1 MLCHRKDDTEKR
13 NEHLKH
19 MALALVIVA
28 FLAAAPDILFL
39 IVGIDVSTGC
49 ALDDETNCLS
59 DDDDDNLPLV
69 DELFNN
75 ANIGL
80 LVYKFVIAFGGILA
94 IGYKGIA
101 A

>member
-19 MALALVIVA
+19 MVLVLMIVA
-28 FLAAAPDILFL
+28 FLAAAPNLIFL
-39 IVGIDVSTGC
+39 ISGVDIATGC
-49 ALDDETNCLS
+49 ALDDESNCLS
-59 DDDDDNLPLV
+59 Q
-69 DELFNN
+69 DEDSVEEALLGN
-75 ANIGL
+75 ADTGL
-80 LVYKFVIAFGGILA
+80 LVYRFAIAFGGLLA

>member
-19 MALALVIVA
+19 MVFALVIVA
-28 FLAAAPDILFL
+28 FLAAAPNIIFL
-39 IVGIDVSTGC
+39 IVGVDITTGC
-49 ALDDETNCLS
+49 ALDDEANCLS
-59 DDDDDNLPLV
+59 QDDSSITG
-69 DELFNN
+69 ELFTN
-75 ANIGL
+75 ANLGL
-80 LVYKFVIAFGGILA
+80 LVYRFVIAFGGILA

>member
-19 MALALVIVA
+19 MALVLVIVA
-28 FLAAAPDILFL
+28 FLAAAPNIIFL
-39 IVGIDVSTGC
+39 IAGVDIATGC
-49 ALDDETNCLS
+49 ALDDETNCIS
-59 DDDDDNLPLV
+59 KDEGSIEG
-69 DELFNN
+69 ELFGN
-75 ANIGL
+75 ADMGL
-80 LVYKFVIAFGGILA
+80 LVYRFVIAFGGLLA